1 MVRAFNLNCIIK
13 QFFHN
18 FRVWDLYF
26 FLRPSLW
33 TCFLILIIFL
43 SFQLIVNNF
52 EVLDLNI
59 EEPTDFDSKLFI
71 LWKPLALIFRW
82 TKILLLLN
90 YLFFINTFVNI
101 SIVEVL
107 KNVIMK
113 RLVLKNRIVDTH
125 WSIRIEL
132 KLAEFMRIIDLILTV
147 SGCIVLKVI
156 EISGRSCLILVFFR
170 QSEQKTI
177 TSFGVMLNFSLLR
190 KIFKFKV
197 LIIWQIGSLL
207 QVVRIIRLISLKVI
221 LVHLSKGWIHLF

>member
-26 FLRPSLW
+26 FLRPSLRA
-33 TCFLILIIFL
+33 CFLILIIFL
-43 SFQLIVNNF
+43 SFQLIVYNF
-52 EVLDLNI
+52 EVLNLNI

-71 LWKPLALIFRW
+71 LWKPLVLIFRW

-90 YLFFINTFVNI
+90 YLFFINTLVNI
-101 SIVEVL
+101 SIIKVL

-132 KLAEFMRIIDLILTV
+132 KLAEFMRIVDLILTV
-147 SGCIVLKVI
+147 PGCIVLKV
-156 EISGRSCLILVFFR
+156 SGRSCLILVFFR
-170 QSEQKTI
+170 QSEQKTV

-190 KIFKFKV
+190 ETFKLTV

-207 QVVRIIRLISLKVI
+207 QVIRIILLISLKVI
-221 LVHLSKGWIHLF
+221 LVHLRKGWIHLF